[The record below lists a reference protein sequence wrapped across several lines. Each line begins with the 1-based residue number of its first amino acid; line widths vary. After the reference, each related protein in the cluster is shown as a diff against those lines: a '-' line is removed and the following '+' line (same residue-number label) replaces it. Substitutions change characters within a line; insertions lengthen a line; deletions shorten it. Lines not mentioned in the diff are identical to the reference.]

1 MKLTIQTVEGAHTV
15 ETGDGD
21 CTDPPERRHDPEL
34 SRKIQYANEAC
45 RGLSRERTVEVLR
58 KVVRGHHEHT
68 QRIED
73 IPGGEMQDEC
83 ADKFGYHMRYR
94 VAGIGYEDP
103 LLVEYRSLA
112 RRIWD
117 CVDLLEAKVREKHDR

>member
-1 MKLTIQTVEGAHTV
+1 MEVGGAECPKTP
-15 ETGDGD
+15 D
-21 CTDPPERRHDPEL
+21 ERQDPEL

-45 RGLSRERTVEVLR
+45 RCLSRERTVEVLR
-58 KVVRGHHEHT
+58 KVVRGHREHN

-73 IPGGEMQDEC
+73 IPGSEVHDEC

-94 VAGIGYEDP
+94 VAGIGYDDP

-117 CVDLLEAKVREKHDR
+117 CVDLLEAKMQEAREKQ